1 MLRRSVGDPA
11 VSRDLAQ
18 PVERQRLALAPAE
31 RAEIDAGILG
41 QQVGVKGPKARV
53 TAAHDFSPL
62 VDVVRGTVHA
72 DAWAQV
78 DDPLPF
84 RPDERPAAAQGVSA
98 GSDDLA
104 QAVHRLRLADV
115 AAQRAELV
123 DRDYRR
129 PSCVLAHIPASTAV
143 SALGP
148 SNRRTRMVA
157 RPLLLTAT
165 RCRIETWPSAGVY
178 FRRSCAPP
186 ASPAEPRGSAG
197 RARALYS
204 STQDWSTSIASFC
217 GPPALMPSLF
227 PLWAAPWS
235 RDR

>member
-18 PVERQRLALAPAE
+18 PVERQRLALAP
-31 RAEIDAGILG
+31 
-41 QQVGVKGPKARV
+41 
-53 TAAHDFSPL
+53 
-62 VDVVRGTVHA
+62 
-72 DAWAQV
+72 
-78 DDPLPF
+78 
-84 RPDERPAAAQGVSA
+84 
-98 GSDDLA
+98 
-104 QAVHRLRLADV
+104 
-115 AAQRAELV
+115 AQRAELV

-165 RCRIETWPSAGVY
+165 RWRIETWPSAGVY

-186 ASPAEPRGSAG
+186 ASPAEPRG
-197 RARALYS
+197 
-204 STQDWSTSIASFC
+204 I
-217 GPPALMPSLF
+217 
-227 PLWAAPWS
+227 
-235 RDR
+235 